1 MQSKAGSHPLLVD
14 SVVAEE
20 ACGAGGEEL
29 SPLHQ
34 NLPPRLPAPPTLGP
48 PGLVK
53 SPVTGLSFAALLRN
67 LEAVLIVTCCRSQ
80 DPLPRTS
87 ITSTYFYIILKK
99 THPPIAPYTPKPNP
113 CNKSGL
119 KHKTNG

>member
-20 ACGAGGEEL
+20 SCGAVGEEL

-34 NLPPRLPAPPTLGP
+34 NLPPRLPAPPMLGP

-67 LEAVLIVTCCRSQ
+67 LEAVLTVTCCRSQ

-99 THPPIAPYTPKPNP
+99 AHPPSPPTPPNQTP
-113 CNKSGL
+113 ATSL
-119 KHKTNG
+119 D